1 MHIDMLNSFYKVAKY
16 KNISIVAKDS
26 HISQSALS
34 QQMQK
39 LENNLN
45 VKLFNRTNKG
55 VTLTNEGE
63 ILYKYSETILN
74 SYEKMKIE
82 LYNSQNKK
90 RLAYIEC
97 VESLSLSILPSI
109 LFKIKKKFTD
119 YNINLISNDTNSNN
133 LIDNIADISLSY
145 RNLSTDMDII
155 SKFIGYEELVLIG
168 NSNFIENSIKKEKLK
183 NLPLILLSDRFYLN
197 DLIYTPLELDLNN
210 SEKTNFLYTTNS
222 YVSCIYGVLSS
233 NALTFVPI
241 NVYNNFKNLDIKII
255 NIENFN
261 SYLPIF
267 MNYSE
272 NYYKNN
278 SELIKHFK
286 NILKGYL

>member
-1 MHIDMLNSFYKVAKY
+1 MLNSFYKVAKY

-109 LFKIKKKFTD
+109 LFNIKEKFTD
-119 YNINLISNDTNSNN
+119 YNINLISNDANSSN
-133 LIDNIADISLSY
+133 LINNIADISLSY

-255 NIENFN
+255 TIENFN

-267 MNYSE
+267 VNYSE